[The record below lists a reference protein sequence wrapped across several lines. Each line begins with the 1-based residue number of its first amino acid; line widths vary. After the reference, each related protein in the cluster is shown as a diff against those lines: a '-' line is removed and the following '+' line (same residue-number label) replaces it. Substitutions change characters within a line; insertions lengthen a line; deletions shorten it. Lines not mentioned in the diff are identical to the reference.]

1 MNKRM
6 QWKIW
11 LVLLA
16 VANVL
21 GILKSIINAS
31 LINEAYS
38 CVDSEASRIM
48 IIFPLVSLILLY
60 GCSIGKKSAV
70 ILILL
75 VSLIVFCIDI
85 YCSVYFHALI
95 VMLSAGVLFILF
107 KRSNSN
113 G

>member
-1 MNKRM
+1 MNKRL

-21 GILKSIINAS
+21 GVLKSIIYAS
-31 LINEAYS
+31 RINEVYS
-38 CVDSEASRIM
+38 CVGSEASRIM

-60 GCSIGKKSAV
+60 ECSIGKKSAMT
-70 ILILL
+70 LILL

-85 YCSVYFHALI
+85 YCSVYFHAFI
-95 VMLSAGVLFILF
+95 VMLSAGILFVLF
-107 KRSNSN
+107 KRLNSN